1 MDPVGAT
8 ANLDRGLLRVGLP
21 YVDLLQGRNLLRI
34 DLRPDQDLHL
44 DLDLDLL
51 QEIDIELTGAEIDSE
66 MRDDVMYLVIEEW
79 EEELRIEDQDQI
91 LEAGTLI
98 SVAGEE
104 EEVTHDPEVGV
115 EKDIDQ
121 AIGDK
126 IIEVISNAVR
136 ASIFKRRQPALK
148 IKLVEVLTASS
159 FVFWICYWW

>member
-66 MRDDVMYLVIEEW
+66 MRDDVMYLVIEE
-79 EEELRIEDQDQI
+79 
-91 LEAGTLI
+91 
-98 SVAGEE
+98 
-104 EEVTHDPEVGV
+104 
-115 EKDIDQ
+115 
-121 AIGDK
+121 
-126 IIEVISNAVR
+126 
-136 ASIFKRRQPALK
+136 
-148 IKLVEVLTASS
+148 
-159 FVFWICYWW
+159 